1 MRRSDGVGVAA
12 PTRYAPVRGEL
23 EDRGRQELEPR
34 LVLRKVDGAAGPG
47 ALPSLERSKHGD
59 RSISDGD
66 IVDVRP
72 VEKDRG
78 RVGLAEELNESGEG
92 TELAAVS
99 GMERVRS
106 SLSLIA
112 ARQDDEPGV
121 IRTQLPRSQAE
132 ARNGAGRE
140 ALDEHVGRADE
151 RSRESHTLGML
162 QVERRASLPVVVE
175 GEHARAIGLD
185 DAVLKW
191 RVRRAEH
198 VGGKSALETDDLGA
212 EIREVLSDERSRRRE
227 ADLHDAD
234 TAERSATGRRG
245 GSGRDLGHMT
255 PASRSRASSRAPTP
269 TSP

>member
-1 MRRSDGVGVAA
+1 M
-12 PTRYAPVRGEL
+12 
-23 EDRGRQELEPR
+23 
-34 LVLRKVDGAAGPG
+34 LREQYCAAGAG
-47 ALPSLERSKHGD
+47 ALPSLERREHGD
-59 RSISDGD
+59 RSVADGD
-66 IVDVRP
+66 IVEVRR
-72 VEKDRG
+72 VGKDGR
-78 RVGLAEELNESGEG
+78 RVGLAEQLNESREG
-92 TELAAVS
+92 AQLAAVS
-99 GMERVRS
+99 GVECVRS

-121 IRTQLPRSQAE
+121 IRTQLLRSQAE

-212 EIREVLSDERSRRRE
+212 EVREVLFDERHRRRE
-227 ADLHDAD
+227 AGLPSV
-234 TAERSATGRRG
+234 ETGEQYAKG
-245 GSGRDLGHMT
+245 T
-255 PASRSRASSRAPTP
+255 
-269 TSP
+269 